1 MSAGTTNIVN
11 IGEVELKLDEKGER
25 FASSDAQLGPLIG
38 ARDLGCTLTVVP
50 PGKRSCPFHS
60 HRANEE
66 MFLILEGNGTLRY
79 GPDERPV
86 RAGDLIACPTGG
98 PETAHQ
104 LVNTSDAELR
114 YLAFSTKRS
123 PEIVEYPDSDKVLSY
138 DGKFGIMVKRAS
150 DVDYWE
156 DEV

>member
-1 MSAGTTNIVN
+1 MSDNIVN
-11 IGEVELKLDEKGER
+11 IGEVELVYDEKGEC
-25 FASSDAQLGPLIG
+25 FASRDAQLGPRIG

-66 MFLILEGNGTLRY
+66 MFFILEGQGMLRY
-79 GPDERPV
+79 GADERPV

-114 YLAFSTKRS
+114 YLAFSTKRY
-123 PEIVEYPDSDKVLSY
+123 PEVCEYPDSDKVLAY
-138 DGKFGIMVKRAS
+138 AGKFGIMVKRSS

-156 DEV
+156 GEV

>member
-1 MSAGTTNIVN
+1 MSNVVN
-11 IGEVELKLDEKGER
+11 IGDVALTFDEKGDR
-25 FASSDAQLGPLIG
+25 FASHDAQLGPLIG

-66 MFLILEGNGTLRY
+66 MFLILDGRGTLRY
-79 GPDERPV
+79 GATERPV

-98 PETAHQ
+98 VETAHQ

-114 YLAFSTKRS
+114 YLAFSTKRY

-138 DGKFGIMVKRAS
+138 DGKFGIMVRRAA
-150 DVDYWE
+150 DVDYW
-156 DEV
+156 DGEV